1 MLVLSSW
8 AQERDVFKGRVL
20 DKASGQALP
29 YSNITVQGTNRGSIS
44 NEEGFFS
51 INIEGLS
58 PKDSL
63 LISFIGFKT
72 QKIAVNRTDTFRV
85 INLEEDL
92 INLDETFVFGGPPEA
107 KDIIKKML
115 EKKPENYP
123 SIYKK
128 SKVFIRDRNATDI
141 LDFSMKMKKSSFKGF
156 NKNILK
162 EIEEKTPRHSLSYSD
177 FLGDLYFPG
186 SENTGIKLKPTQLI
200 ELREKSPE
208 ASEEL
213 NKVLT
218 EMLKETSKDEY
229 WKIKSGI
236 FSQRAD
242 FDADINDTTNTKQDT
257 IDLSNKK
264 EHFDFASYIR
274 WKHDAFIDL
283 DNEEQWDFLHERG
296 DYNYTLN
303 SGTRINNEDVYIID
317 FTPKKSGK
325 FEGRLYIAMQSYA
338 LIRADFKY
346 ASGKHGFSIKLL
358 GVGYRKTNFSG
369 SVLFEKLNGA
379 YQVKYF
385 AYSTNQN
392 ISVERPVSL
401 LKKRERFLFDKT
413 LNQLKIKLV
422 FVTQQ
427 KESVEMFFL
436 ENEAITKQEWDKFT
450 PKKYI
455 DVKYVNQFSDD
466 NWKGYSIIEPTQK
479 MREYKKRAEE

>member
-1 MLVLSSW
+1 MFVLSSL
-8 AQERDVFKGRVL
+8 AQEQHLFKGRVV
-20 DKASGQALP
+20 DKVSGKPLP
-29 YSNITVQGTNRGSIS
+29 YSNITVQNTRQGSIS
-44 NEEGFFS
+44 NEGGFFS
-51 INIEGLS
+51 INIEGLN

-63 LISFIGFKT
+63 VISFIGFKT
-72 QKIAVNRTDTFRV
+72 QKIAVNKLDTFRL
-85 INLEEDL
+85 ISLEEDL
-92 INLDETFVFGGPPEA
+92 INLDETFVFGTPPEA

-115 EKKPENYP
+115 EKKPENYS

-128 SKVFIRDRNATDI
+128 SKVFVRQRNIADI

-156 NKNILK
+156 DKNILK
-162 EIEEKTPRHSLSYSD
+162 EIEEKTPKYSLSYSD
-177 FLGDLYFPG
+177 FLGELYFPALKD
-186 SENTGIKLKPTQLI
+186 SGIKLKSTQLI
-200 ELREKSPE
+200 ELEEKKPE
-208 ASEEL
+208 ASEKL
-213 NKVLT
+213 NKVLK
-218 EMLKETSKDEY
+218 EMLKETSKNEY

-236 FSQRAD
+236 FSQRANVES
-242 FDADINDTTNTKQDT
+242 DANDSTSIKQDTTN
-257 IDLSNKK
+257 LYNKK
-264 EHFDFASYIR
+264 KNANFSSYIR
-274 WKHDAFIDL
+274 WKYESFVDMSD
-283 DNEEQWDFLHERG
+283 EEQWAFLYDRG

-317 FTPKKSGK
+317 FTPKKSGE

-346 ASGKHGFSIKLL
+346 APGKHGFSIKLL
-358 GVGYRKTNFSG
+358 GVGYRKSNFTG
-369 SVLFEKLNGA
+369 SILFEKLDNT

-385 AYSTNQN
+385 AYSSSQN

-413 LNQLKIKLV
+413 LNQLKVKLR

-427 KESVEMFFL
+427 EESIEMFFL
-436 ENEAITKQEWDKFT
+436 ENETITKQEWDKFT